1 MVLKE
6 TIRRD
11 GLRIITCAIPT
22 QRMVLVSLSAL
33 VGSAYDPAD
42 RQGLFHYFE
51 HMAFK
56 GTETRTT
63 KDIYAFTE
71 RNLLSTN
78 ASTYRDRT
86 EYYGVAV
93 HTKLDRACDI
103 IAYIYARS
111 TFPATEIKK
120 EKGPVLLEAARNKD
134 DDGYFA
140 GLTLRGL
147 LYEKNPLRQFT
158 TGTPEGI
165 TKITRNDLLRE
176 KARWYVPSNTIA
188 LAVGRVSHDAFVKEI
203 SRRIPVDPVKAPP
216 RTWDPEFSL
225 PPRRAQ
231 EVVVRKDRS
240 KSTILMG
247 CKVPDRVNDRTDDA
261 EDFMSSLLVSG
272 WSSRLWN
279 EVREARGL
287 AYAASGGVSR
297 TVGIGAYFNAFVQT
311 VPGKEALVVRLMR
324 KALFTPLT
332 QRDRTI
338 FEATR
343 EAVNDAITVGF
354 GENLDAWASLIYD
367 TIERGEP
374 LSRVTRHF
382 ENERRIVNS
391 LTLRDA
397 EEMRRTLIRPERF
410 ATVIVK
416 PEVKQ

>member
-1 MVLKE
+1 MTLRE
-6 TIRRD
+6 TVRRD

-33 VGSAYDPAD
+33 VGSAYDPED

-56 GTETRTT
+56 GTETRTV

-86 EYYGVAV
+86 EYYGLAV

-103 IAYIYARS
+103 IADIYAHS

-140 GLTLRGL
+140 GLVLRGL
-147 LYEKNPLRQFT
+147 LYEKNPFRQFT

-165 TKITRNDLLRE
+165 ARISRKDLLRE

-203 SRRIPVDPVKAPP
+203 SARIPIDHTKAPKVA
-216 RTWDPEFSL
+216 WDPEFSL
-225 PPRRAQ
+225 PPRRPEEIVFRQ
-231 EVVVRKDRS
+231 DRS
-240 KSTILMG
+240 KSTIVMG
-247 CKVPDRVNDRTDDA
+247 CKVPDRVSDRADDA
-261 EDFMSSLLVSG
+261 EDFMSALLVSG

-297 TVGIGAYFNAFVQT
+297 AVGIGAYFSAFVQT
-311 VPGKEALVVRLMR
+311 SPGKEALVARLMR
-324 KALFTPLT
+324 KVLFTPIT
-332 QRDRTI
+332 QRDRAI

-343 EAVNDAITVGF
+343 EAVNDAITVGY

-374 LSRVTRHF
+374 LSRVKRHF

-397 EEMRRTLIRPERF
+397 ETMRRELIRPERF
-410 ATVIVK
+410 ATVMVRPNVK
-416 PEVKQ
+416 